1 MAGSLIAGS
10 DIRGYLRR
18 VTAAREIAAKSS
30 EIPAFAPLLADID
43 DEHLRG
49 AVVTMDA
56 LHAQRDHAA
65 CLVGQRH
72 AHYLVTV
79 KGNQPNLS
87 KQLRALPWEQVP
99 VVHRS
104 HDVGHGREEHREL
117 QAVTVHDLLFPH
129 ARQVLRITRR
139 RRALGA
145 RRWTTETVYAI
156 TDLAWEQA
164 TARELAEWA
173 RGHWT
178 TENSVHW
185 VRDITFAED
194 AHQLRTGHAPAVLA
208 GLRDIVRGASTRPAG
223 PTSQPA
229 AEPTSTRSASSRS
242 TASHDQSDIQGTLRG
257 PGCSRQRSSAA
268 HAKRREILP
277 AGPVARGASKPVTRS
292 LTRAGPR
299 PAHKVPA

>member
-18 VTAAREIAAKSS
+18 VTAAREISAKSN

-65 CLVGQRH
+65 YLVEQRH

-87 KQLRALPWEQVP
+87 KQLRALPWDQVP

-178 TENSVHW
+178 IENSVHW
-185 VRDITFAED
+185 VARRHLRRRRTPT
-194 AHQLRTGHAPAVLA
+194 AHRSRPGRPRRAARHRARRPPQDRLGQSWCHARYFRAV
-208 GLRDIVRGASTRPAG
+208 DK
-223 PTSQPA
+223 PA
-229 AEPTSTRSASSRS
+229 ARLGLS
-242 TASHDQSDIQGTLRG
+242 GG
-257 PGCSRQRSSAA
+257 
-268 HAKRREILP
+268 
-277 AGPVARGASKPVTRS
+277 VA
-292 LTRAGPR
+292 
-299 PAHKVPA
+299 